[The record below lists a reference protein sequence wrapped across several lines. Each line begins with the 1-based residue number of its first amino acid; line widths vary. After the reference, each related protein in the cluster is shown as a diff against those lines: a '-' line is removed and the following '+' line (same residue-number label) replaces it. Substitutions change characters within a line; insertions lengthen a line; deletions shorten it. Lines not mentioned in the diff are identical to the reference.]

1 MKKQFMKLAVVALL
15 LGGAQTADAQNWR
28 NAPQSHFGI
37 RAGFS
42 DTNTLADDWDGD
54 YSSKDLFGP
63 MFGVAFDTKIAKLPF
78 YFETGAYFMNRGQ
91 KYSIDDWENERP
103 SHHRTTYTENNNS
116 IVLPAMVSYH
126 AYINKE
132 MSFQPFMGP
141 FVSFGL
147 EDSETDYGLRMGCG
161 FNVKQFYVNMGMD
174 IGLRNDFETHEGHVS
189 SFFMTVGWN
198 FLGKR

>member
-1 MKKQFMKLAVVALL
+1 MILPVIVFLA
-15 LGGAQTADAQNWR
+15 GGVQTAGAQNWH
-28 NAPQSHFGI
+28 NAPQYHFGI

-42 DTNTLADDWDGD
+42 DTNTLSDDWDGD
-54 YSSKDLFGP
+54 YSSKDLWGP
-63 MFGVAFDTKIAKLPF
+63 MLGVAFDTKIAKLPF

-91 KYSIDDWENERP
+91 RYSVDNWENERP
-103 SHHRTTYTENNNS
+103 SHHRTAYSDNNNS
-116 IVLPAMVSYH
+116 IVIPAMISYH
-126 AYINKE
+126 AYINKD

-189 SFFMTVGWN
+189 SLFMTVGWN